1 MVSARE
7 TGPRN
12 PRWPSGP
19 RDLVAGAAALLAG
32 VQASRD
38 PAPAGGG
45 RGGGA
50 YIPGMTAVKITVQAA
65 GGRQLEALATG
76 PRDGLTVVLHNGTP
90 AGLVACPP
98 VAEAAAALG
107 LRLVLYSRPGYG
119 DSTPDPGRRV
129 ADAAADLA
137 AVLDALGTAEF
148 VTVGWSGGGPHA
160 LACAARLPGRC
171 LAAATMA
178 GVAPYGADDLDWVA
192 GMGAENIDEFGAAL
206 AGADTLTTFLE
217 PAAREMAALTG
228 PVVAEGLGG
237 LVSAAD
243 KAAVTGEFADYLAES
258 FRAAV
263 AGGIAG
269 WRDDDLAF
277 TADWGFTMA
286 DAGAGAPVAVWQGDQ
301 DMMVPYSHGQWLAAH
316 IPGARAHL
324 LPGEGHLTLVHASG
338 AILDDLLGLAG
349 RGGVITD
356 GACRNPAQGNL

>member
-12 PRWPSGP
+12 PRWPGGP
-19 RDLVAGAAALLAG
+19 RDFVAGAAALLAG
-32 VQASRD
+32 VG
-38 PAPAGGG
+38 PGPAGGG
-45 RGGGA
+45 RGA

-65 GGRQLEALATG
+65 AGRQLEALATG

-90 AGLVACPP
+90 AGLVAWPP
-98 VAEAAAALG
+98 LAEAAAARG

-178 GVAPYGADDLDWVA
+178 GVAPYGADGLDWVA
-192 GMGAENIDEFGAAL
+192 GMGAENIEEFGAAL
-206 AGADTLTTFLE
+206 AGEEALATFLE
-217 PAAREMAALTG
+217 PAAREMATLTG
-228 PVVAEGLGG
+228 AVVAEGLGG

-243 KAAVTGEFADYLAES
+243 KAAVTGEFADYLAAS

-263 AGGIAG
+263 ASGVAG

-277 TADWGFTMA
+277 VAGWGFTMA
-286 DAGAGAPVAVWQGDQ
+286 DAGAGAPVSVWQGDQ
-301 DMMVPYSHGQWLAAH
+301 DMMVPFSHGRWLAAR

-324 LPGEGHLTLVHASG
+324 LPGEGHLTLAGSFG
-338 AILDDLLGLAG
+338 AILDDLLDLAG
-349 RGGVITD
+349 R
-356 GACRNPAQGNL
+356 QG